1 LPRGAFA
8 GSIAAM
14 DLLPPELEPLAAL
27 LLIAASMATSFVTA
41 AFGIGGG
48 VMLVA
53 LMAVL
58 LPPAALIPVHGVVQL
73 GSNGGRALI
82 MLRHVHR
89 STIPPFVAGGALGAA
104 LGGALFVQFPP
115 AVVQLA
121 LAGFITWSAL
131 GRLPA
136 IGRRH
141 VFAAGAVSSFLTM
154 FFGAT
159 GSFVAATVKGMKLP
173 PLEHVATHS
182 TLMTLQHLLKS
193 VVFGFLGFA
202 FAPWLAFVAAM
213 IASGFLGT
221 VLGRHVLVRMG
232 HRYFQPILSAILLL
246 LAARLAWSGIQG
258 AMAG

>member
-1 LPRGAFA
+1 MTFLP
-8 GSIAAM
+8 S
-14 DLLPPELEPLAAL
+14 DLEPLAAL
-27 LLIAASMATSFVTA
+27 LLVAASMGTSFVTA

-53 LMAVL
+53 VMAVL

-82 MLRHVHR
+82 MLKHVER
-89 STIPPFVAGGALGAA
+89 STIAPFVVGSALGAG
-104 LGGALFVQFPP
+104 LGGVLFVQFPP
-115 AVVQLA
+115 WLVQLG

-136 IGRRH
+136 IGRGH

-159 GSFVAATVKGMKLP
+159 GSFVAATVRGMRLP
-173 PLEHVATHS
+173 PLDHLATHS

-193 VVFGFLGFA
+193 VVFGVLGFA
-202 FAPWLAFVAAM
+202 FGPWLPFIAAM
-213 IASGFLGT
+213 IASGFIGT
-221 VLGRHVLVRMG
+221 LLGRHLLVRMG
-232 HRYFQPILSAILLL
+232 HRYFQPVLSGILLL
-246 LAARLAWSGIQG
+246 MAARLAWSGV
-258 AMAG
+258 AGMLAA

>member
-1 LPRGAFA
+1 M
-8 GSIAAM
+8 S
-14 DLLPPELEPLAAL
+14 LLPPDLEPLAAI
-27 LLIAASMATSFVTA
+27 LLIAASMGTSFVTA

-48 VMLVA
+48 IMLVA
-53 LMAVL
+53 IMAVM

-73 GSNGGRALI
+73 GSNFGRALI
-82 MLRHVHR
+82 MLKHVER
-89 STIPPFVAGGALGAA
+89 STIPPFLVGSALGAG
-104 LGGALFVQFPP
+104 LGGVVFIQFPP
-115 AVVQLA
+115 WVVQFG

-136 IGRRH
+136 IGRGH

-173 PLEHVATHS
+173 PLEHLATHS

-193 VVFGFLGFA
+193 LAFGFLGFA
-202 FAPWLAFVAAM
+202 FAPWLPFIVAM

-221 VLGRHVLVRMG
+221 VIGRQVLAKMG
-232 HRYFQPILSAILLL
+232 HRYFQTVLSGILLV
-246 LAARLAWSGIQG
+246 LAARLAWSGIEG
-258 AMAG
+258 MMAG